1 MQTVTHAPGLSCYPS
16 ARIGQLATLPLQGRV
31 KTLRRY
37 DRFMT
42 KLSNAFAKLLNALA
56 VTAALTLLAMV
67 VMVTADILLRNL
79 TRTGFAWSNEVSEYA
94 LYVITLLTAPWL
106 LRRGQHVRVDLVLTL
121 VPARAAWI
129 MEAMGDVIGF
139 AVCLVM
145 MRYGLK
151 MSIDSAVLGAITIKN
166 LVFPEWWL
174 LWPLP
179 VCFALLAAEFAF
191 RFDRLIHSEP
201 GRRVEATSVA

>member
-1 MQTVTHAPGLSCYPS
+1 
-16 ARIGQLATLPLQGRV
+16 
-31 KTLRRY
+31 
-37 DRFMT
+37 MT
-42 KLSNAFAKLLNALA
+42 KLSNLFGRLLNALA
-56 VTAALTLLAMV
+56 VAAALTLLAMV

-121 VPARAAWI
+121 VPVRVAWL
-129 MEAMGDVIGF
+129 MEAAGDVLGF

-145 MRYGLK
+145 TRYGFK
-151 MSIDSAVLGAITIKN
+151 MSIDSAVLDSITIKN

-179 VCFALLAAEFAF
+179 VCFALLAAEFVF

-201 GRRVEATSVA
+201 GRRIEATSVG

>member
-1 MQTVTHAPGLSCYPS
+1 MSSRC
-16 ARIGQLATLPLQGRV
+16 
-31 KTLRRY
+31 
-37 DRFMT
+37 
-42 KLSNAFAKLLNALA
+42 
-56 VTAALTLLAMV
+56 
-67 VMVTADILLRNL
+67 
-79 TRTGFAWSNEVSEYA
+79 
-94 LYVITLLTAPWL
+94 LTAPWL
-106 LRRGQHVRVDLVLTL
+106 LRRGQHVRIDLVLTL
-121 VPARAAWI
+121 VPVRVAWL
-129 MEAMGDVIGF
+129 MEALGDVLGF

-145 MRYGLK
+145 MRYGFK
-151 MSIDSAVLGAITIKN
+151 MTIDSAVLGSITIKN

>member
-1 MQTVTHAPGLSCYPS
+1 
-16 ARIGQLATLPLQGRV
+16 
-31 KTLRRY
+31 
-37 DRFMT
+37 MT
-42 KLSNAFAKLLNALA
+42 KLSNLFGKLLNLLA
-56 VTAALTLLAMV
+56 VAAALTLLAMV

-121 VPARAAWI
+121 VPVRVAWL
-129 MEAMGDVIGF
+129 MEAAGDVIGF

-145 MRYGLK
+145 MRYGFK
-151 MSIDSAVLGAITIKN
+151 MSIESAVLGSITIKN

-191 RFDRLIHSEP
+191 RFDRLVHSEP

>member
-1 MQTVTHAPGLSCYPS
+1 
-16 ARIGQLATLPLQGRV
+16 
-31 KTLRRY
+31 
-37 DRFMT
+37 MT
-42 KLSNAFAKLLNALA
+42 KLSNLFGKLLNALA
-56 VTAALTLLAMV
+56 IVAALTLLAMV
-67 VMVTADILLRNL
+67 IMVTADILLRNL

-121 VPARAAWI
+121 VPVRVAWL
-129 MEAMGDVIGF
+129 MEALGDVLGF

-145 MRYGLK
+145 MRYGFK
-151 MSIDSAVLGAITIKN
+151 MTIDSAVLNSITIKN

>member
-1 MQTVTHAPGLSCYPS
+1 
-16 ARIGQLATLPLQGRV
+16 
-31 KTLRRY
+31 
-37 DRFMT
+37 MT
-42 KLSNAFAKLLNALA
+42 KLSNLFGRLLNALA
-56 VTAALTLLAMV
+56 VAAALTLLAMV

-106 LRRGQHVRVDLVLTL
+106 LRRGQHVRIDLVLTL
-121 VPARAAWI
+121 VPVRLAWL
-129 MEAMGDVIGF
+129 MEAVGDVVGF

-151 MSIDSAVLGAITIKN
+151 MTLDSAILGSITIKN

-179 VCFALLAAEFAF
+179 ACFALLAIEFAF
-191 RFDRLIHSEP
+191 RFDRLIRSEP
-201 GRRVEATSVA
+201 GRRVEATSVG

>member
-1 MQTVTHAPGLSCYPS
+1 
-16 ARIGQLATLPLQGRV
+16 
-31 KTLRRY
+31 
-37 DRFMT
+37 MT
-42 KLSNAFAKLLNALA
+42 KFSNLFGKLLNALA
-56 VTAALTLLAMV
+56 VAAALTLLAMV

-106 LRRGQHVRVDLVLTL
+106 LRCGQHVRVDLVLTL
-121 VPARAAWI
+121 VPVRVAWL
-129 MEAMGDVIGF
+129 MEAAGDVIGF
-139 AVCLVM
+139 AVCLIM
-145 MRYGLK
+145 MRYGFK
-151 MSIDSAVLGAITIKN
+151 MTIDSAVLNSITIKN

-201 GRRVEATSVA
+201 GRRVEATWVA